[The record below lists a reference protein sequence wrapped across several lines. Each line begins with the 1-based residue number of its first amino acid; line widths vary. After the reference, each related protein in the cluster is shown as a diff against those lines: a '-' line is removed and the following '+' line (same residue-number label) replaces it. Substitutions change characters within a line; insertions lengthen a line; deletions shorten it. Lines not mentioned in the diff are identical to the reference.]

1 MRNVPS
7 PGDMFFLS
15 RDRQHRPAKFNN
27 PSIQMKR
34 VYVAGSVLAGALVFY
49 LMYRYAFAPP
59 AVQTGM
65 VTRGNLITLVYATA
79 RVSADSLATLRSKYG
94 GVVVEVL
101 CREGAS
107 VKQGALMLRTD
118 PGEQQLHLQSSRN
131 ALAAA
136 EVHLADRTRDLERQ
150 RALFQARTVTRS
162 SFDDAQRE
170 YDLARIAVERERI
183 NVGLESQK
191 SRDTEIRAPFG
202 GIVIKSTTHPGDLL
216 SANAECFQMMAPGS
230 LTIEADVAEQDI
242 ARLSLSQKCIV
253 AFDAYP
259 QLRFSAVLVRLIPLT
274 DEATKTSRAILRL
287 DQAPENLTVGMTA
300 TVNVIT
306 EELHNVLLLPQA
318 AVLENSGQKRVF
330 TVDGGRLKVASVETG
345 TSDGSVTRL
354 TGQTTLREST
364 LVVIHPESGLSDGM
378 RVRIE

>member
-1 MRNVPS
+1 V
-7 PGDMFFLS
+7 GDKFFLS
-15 RDRQHRPAKFNN
+15 RNRQHRSAKFNN

-34 VYVAGSVLAGALVFY
+34 VYLLGSVLAGALVLY
-49 LMYRYAFAPP
+49 LLYHYLFAPP

-65 VTRGNLITLVYATA
+65 VTRGNLTTLVYATA

-101 CREGAS
+101 CREGVS
-107 VKQGALMLRTD
+107 VKPGALMLRTD
-118 PGEQQLHLQSSRN
+118 PGEQLLHLQGSRN
-131 ALAAA
+131 ALATA

-150 RALFQARTVTRS
+150 RALFQARTVTRAS
-162 SFDDAQRE
+162 YDDAQRE
-170 YDLARIAVERERI
+170 HDLAQIAVERERI

-191 SRDTEIRAPFG
+191 LRDTEIRAPFG

-216 SANAECFQMMAPGS
+216 SANAECFQLMAPGS

-242 ARLSLSQKCIV
+242 SRLSPQQKCIV

-259 QLRFSAVLVRLIPLT
+259 QLRFNGILERLIPLT
-274 DEATKTSRAILRL
+274 DEATKTSRAVLRL
-287 DQAPENLTVGMTA
+287 DQPPENLTVGMTA

-318 AVLENSGQKRVF
+318 AVQETAGRKRVF
-330 TVDGGRLKVASVETG
+330 TVGDGRVKVAPVETG
-345 TSDGSVTRL
+345 TSDGTVAHL
-354 TGQTTLREST
+354 TGQSALPEST
-364 LVVIHPESGLSDGM
+364 LVVLHPESGLTDGM
-378 RVRIE
+378 RVHIE